1 MVDGMCIIIIKQHI
15 IVYHT
20 ETQTNIQNHNTCS
33 ILIKI
38 SERGN
43 IIIARRQDLDDVR
56 STQNSVC
63 MVLRIVKPL

>member
-20 ETQTNIQNHNTCS
+20 ETQTNIQNHNTS

-43 IIIARRQDLDDVR
+43 IIIARRQGLDDVR